1 MEQNFFNWGLSNSNP
16 LRAQLHWQHSSVR
29 QPLNLDFHEAL
40 HITIRF
46 AGKYESKAGNC
57 FYEKE
62 GIVCYLVAPWEP
74 HGSISHGRGSL
85 LLMTAVD
92 PKKIL
97 HLIPGYEEKF
107 QLLLQQPPEKRTE
120 FFLKYIPHA
129 FFLEVVEAFT
139 GKALLEKFLM
149 CYHKGEVPT
158 PHLVNITSASS
169 LLLGWNALGNLLTKL
184 LIAIPDEDLDWT
196 LKPHAWEVLV
206 PVFQCMAE
214 KPFRRLSAEEGA
226 ELCNVSLSSFRKLF
240 RQAAGCAFAEFE
252 RNSRLMGAVAELS
265 EKKLIIKELSEKYGF
280 YDMSHFIHLFRGRF
294 GKTPHAF
301 VAELEKDRKQEN
313 E

>member
-139 GKALLEKFLM
+139 GKAL
-149 CYHKGEVPT
+149 H
-158 PHLVNITSASS
+158 HLS
-169 LLLGWNALGNLLTKL
+169 
-184 LIAIPDEDLDWT
+184 
-196 LKPHAWEVLV
+196 
-206 PVFQCMAE
+206 
-214 KPFRRLSAEEGA
+214 
-226 ELCNVSLSSFRKLF
+226 
-240 RQAAGCAFAEFE
+240 
-252 RNSRLMGAVAELS
+252 
-265 EKKLIIKELSEKYGF
+265 
-280 YDMSHFIHLFRGRF
+280 
-294 GKTPHAF
+294 
-301 VAELEKDRKQEN
+301 
-313 E
+313 